1 MNFVY
6 TSHAVIEMKSL
17 DELCTAARMLG
28 LNHLKQICMN
38 KFSDAAVDIEHMQE
52 NNNNDK
58 VATNN
63 NMPPSADH
71 NAAQKG
77 DEEKNNI
84 STNTRDKLREALKRK
99 ISLEQEME
107 YDEQGVYICKF
118 CSKMFQSSDLLQMHE
133 REKHSR
139 KDGDHPSEADNEVS
153 DFMLKDRM
161 VGPRTSFFDSN
172 LDSDDQ
178 LHIHE
183 GDDDSNL
190 SSSMNAGLGGGSL
203 SPSPGSKGQDSSNR
217 KRFFCDLC
225 DSSFTR
231 RDNLKTHKKAKH
243 EGKCLLSVVFSCLEN
258 YSRFI
263 ILLE

>member
-6 TSHAVIEMKSL
+6 TSRAEIETKRL

-28 LNHLKQICMN
+28 LSHLKQICMT
-38 KFSDAAVDIEHMQE
+38 KFSDAAVDIDLIQE

-58 VATNN
+58 IATNN
-63 NMPPSADH
+63 NIVADN
-71 NAAQKG
+71 NAVQKG
-77 DEEKNNI
+77 EEEKNNI

-99 ISLEQEME
+99 LSLDQEGE
-107 YDEQGVYICKF
+107 VDEQGVYVCRF
-118 CSKMFQSSDLLQMHE
+118 CSKMFQSSDMLQIHQ
-133 REKHSR
+133 RENHGKESEN
-139 KDGDHPSEADNEVS
+139 PSEADNEVS
-153 DFMLKDRM
+153 DFMLKDRSM
-161 VGPRTSFFDSN
+161 VATPRTSFFDSN

-243 EGKCLLSVVFSCLEN
+243 EG
-258 YSRFI
+258 
-263 ILLE
+263 